1 MSFNYMLL
9 NLELLKFSHNIS
21 FFRHIGSKSL
31 IIVLWHKLQMLHN
44 KKKGVIYENQT
55 IIW

>member
-44 KKKGVIYENQT
+44 KKKE
-55 IIW
+55 